1 MLPSDLSR
9 DCKWCNYFLPLLN
22 WHAGVWFQKP
32 RLGKRKRE
40 HSPPDPAHCAA
51 LELECAELLATRFN
65 AKPQQPIA
73 TLHASAP
80 ARDVTVVHI
89 PKTQVGSADAGDSTV
104 RARSALVEQV
114 IEAVAVPATKQHS
127 DNAKADV
134 DAQRQ
139 SLVKRELPAY
149 TAAVDA
155 ANGGWRHG
163 PFTVAELLELKKFTG
178 LVTTA
183 NTIRF

>member
-1 MLPSDLSR
+1 VL
-9 DCKWCNYFLPLLN
+9 
-22 WHAGVWFQKP
+22 QKP
-32 RLGKRKRE
+32 RAGKRKRE
-40 HSPPDPAHCAA
+40 HSPPDPPHRAA
-51 LELECAELLATRFN
+51 LERECAELLAQRFN

-73 TLHASAP
+73 TLHAGAP

-89 PKTQVGSADAGDSTV
+89 PKTKVGSADAGDSTV

-114 IEAVAVPATKQHS
+114 IEAVAVPTANQHS
-127 DNAKADV
+127 DAAKPDL

-155 ANGGWRHG
+155 ATGGWRHD

-178 LVTTA
+178 
-183 NTIRF
+183 